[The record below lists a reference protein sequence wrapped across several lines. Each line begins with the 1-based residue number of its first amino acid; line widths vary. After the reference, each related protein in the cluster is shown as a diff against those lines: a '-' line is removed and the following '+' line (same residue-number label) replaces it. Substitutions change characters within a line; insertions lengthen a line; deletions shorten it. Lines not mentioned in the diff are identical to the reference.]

1 MISEIRKLD
10 DKLFSQLVRNHYTR
24 RIKSHYL
31 AYGNSYDFC
40 RFYQVCQNDETVAVI
55 ACFYSSMMVSSVKDK
70 NLSTHTLDEIA
81 DFILLNKPMSVEFE
95 KRWSE
100 HITRKTSQS
109 YSSDVR
115 TEFQFIS
122 KKVVPELNVEE
133 LPKLSEVFG
142 ILKECFPAISTD
154 ENQLWLADT
163 SHRVRRGLSQS
174 FMLDK
179 CTTAT
184 IQYIIDK
191 TVLIGN
197 VGTIPAERGKHY
209 ARNLLYWIGEKLTDD
224 GFDVRLMA
232 RPHRVSYYEEIG
244 FKEIDTDIVL
254 ERKDN
259 D

>member
-1 MISEIRKLD
+1 MISEIKHLD
-10 DKLFSQLVRNHYTR
+10 KDLLSDMTPNHYTR

-31 AYGNSYDFC
+31 AYGNDYDFC
-40 RFYQVCQNDETVAVI
+40 RFYAICDNGKTVGMI
-55 ACFYSSMMVSSVKDK
+55 ACFYASMIVSSMRDK
-70 NLSTHTLDEIA
+70 AFSNEVLDEIA
-81 DFILLNKPMSVEFE
+81 SFIFVNKPLAVEFE
-95 KRWSE
+95 KQYSE
-100 HITRKTSQS
+100 YLSKKTKGS
-109 YSSDVR
+109 YNPDIR
-115 TEFQFIS
+115 TEFKF
-122 KKVVPELNVEE
+122 KPKNNLPDMNVEE
-133 LPKLSEVFG
+133 LPKLSEVFD
-142 ILKECFPAISTD
+142 ILKECFPSISAD

-184 IQYIIDK
+184 IQYIIDGV
-191 TVLIGN
+191 VLIGN
-197 VGTIPAERGKHY
+197 VGTIPKERGKYH

-244 FKEIDTDIVL
+244 FEEIDSDIVL
-254 ERKDN
+254 ERKEN